1 MNWKNILKAPFT
13 KPDDYGQ
20 VHPTEDTNPAI
31 KQAFQDGLRQIQ
43 INVDGLMDD
52 WKEQSEMLIEE
63 IDELESQEYKAFF
76 LKKPFIRNKIK
87 KLKERVYQLTRA
99 MNSKQQITNDYRSQL
114 AGGLENTEMK
124 IFLAKHT
131 QQLKDLIDDIIGDSE
146 DGLE

>member
-52 WKEQSEMLIEE
+52 WKGQSEMLIEE

>member
-1 MNWKNILKAPFT
+1 MSWKNILKAPFT

-52 WKEQSEMLIEE
+52 WKGQSEMLIEE

-87 KLKERVYQLTRA
+87 KLKERVYQLTRV

-131 QQLKDLIDDIIGDSE
+131 QRLKDLIDDIIGDSE